1 MREFPADHLSSSQP
15 PESKAEGAQVATLPC
30 PALPSVAAGRDGQ
43 NLGSLEGLDLEAA
56 RQGWATCQLCDLGEG
71 LHLSDSVPSAL
82 KFEGQ

>member
-43 NLGSLEGLDLEAA
+43 NLGL
-56 RQGWATCQLCDLGEG
+56 
-71 LHLSDSVPSAL
+71 
-82 KFEGQ
+82 